1 MQAQLPYERVKISS
15 LILDPDNARQHDERN
30 LSVIKESLKRFE
42 QQRTI
47 VVSKD
52 NIVIAGN
59 GTVMAAKDLG
69 WDTID
74 ITRSQLTGEEA
85 KAFALVDNR
94 STDLSTYDDDKL
106 REQLEELEAAGVDM
120 KGLGWTDEDMNMLK
134 VPDFEPGDL
143 DDQGK
148 LDEKKKAEC
157 PECGHVF
164 TP

>member
-1 MQAQLPYERVKISS
+1 MKTQLPYERVKISS
-15 LILDPDNARQHDERN
+15 LILDPDNAREHDERN

-59 GTVMAAKDLG
+59 GTVMAAKQLG
-69 WDTID
+69 WETID

-94 STDLSTYDDDKL
+94 STDLSKYDDDKL
-106 REQLEELEAAGVDM
+106 REQLAELEAAGVDM
-120 KGLGWTDEDMNMLK
+120 TALGWTDEEMNMLK

-143 DDQGK
+143 DDQSK